1 MADPASAFPNYLQNS
16 YNLTNQVR
24 NSGGMWNWNDS
35 WQNFM
40 VNYALSEYE
49 FDRNK
54 EMWNLMNEYNTPQA
68 QMQRFKEAGLNP
80 MLIYQQGTPGN
91 ATSPAQYQ
99 KPNIQFTPGKD
110 TNARLSAAMDVIGV
124 VTNLAQSIGGMI
136 DQGLNLQLKE
146 NQVYESN
153 FDRYMLQHTFG
164 SPGAT
169 GINMINLDET
179 LNPLSS
185 KFDPM
190 AYLAFQR
197 KGQLPQFINTYLS
210 ADVSRELQKFES
222 DYQDY
227 YNKNLLPK
235 FNEFQQGKIDLQG
248 IERVI
253 SEYERDAMTMIPA
266 PLRGI
271 LEPVLQWI
279 APFIKFIVKRS
290 TSSESSGSYCTLP
303 PRSRTSNLPRTKSS
317 YN

>member
-1 MADPASAFPNYLQNS
+1 MADPASAFPNYLQSS
-16 YNLTNQVR
+16 YDLTKDVR
-24 NSGGMWNWNDS
+24 SMGGVRNWNDS
-35 WQNFM
+35 WTNFM

-49 FDRNK
+49 FAHNK
-54 EMWNLMNEYNTPQA
+54 EMWNLMNEYNSPQA

-80 MLIYQQGTPGN
+80 MLVYQQGTPGN
-91 ATSPAQYQ
+91 ASSPAQYQ
-99 KPNIQFTPGKD
+99 KPNVQMTPNKD
-110 TNARLSAAMDVIGV
+110 LNARISTATNVLGV
-124 VTNLAQSIGGMI
+124 VSNLAQSIAGMI
-136 DQGLNLQLKE
+136 DQGLDLQLKQ

-164 SPGAT
+164 APGST

-210 ADVSRELQKFES
+210 ADVARELTEFKSQ
-222 DYQDY
+222 YQDY

-235 FNEFQQGKIDLQG
+235 FNEYQQGKIDLQE
-248 IERVI
+248 IEKEI
-253 SEYERDAMTMIPA
+253 SNYEKEAMTMIPA

-271 LEPVLQWI
+271 LETTI
-279 APFIKFIVKRS
+279 
-290 TSSESSGSYCTLP
+290 E
-303 PRSRTSNLPRTKSS
+303 
-317 YN
+317 

>member
-1 MADPASAFPNYLQNS
+1 MADPVSAFPNYLQSS
-16 YNLTNQVR
+16 YDLTKDVR
-24 NSGGMWNWNDS
+24 SMGGVRNWNDS
-35 WQNFM
+35 WTNFM

-49 FDRNK
+49 FAHNK
-54 EMWNLMNEYNTPQA
+54 EMWNLMNEYNSPQA

-80 MLIYQQGTPGN
+80 MLVYQQGTPGN
-91 ATSPAQYQ
+91 ASSPAQYQ
-99 KPNIQFTPGKD
+99 KPNVQMTPNKD
-110 TNARLSAAMDVIGV
+110 LNARISTATNVLGV
-124 VTNLAQSIGGMI
+124 VSNLAQSIAGMI
-136 DQGLNLQLKE
+136 DQGLDLQLKQ

-164 SPGAT
+164 APGST

-210 ADVSRELQKFES
+210 ADVARELTEFKSQ
-222 DYQDY
+222 YQDY

-235 FNEFQQGKIDLQG
+235 FNEYQQGKIDLQE
-248 IERVI
+248 IEKEI
-253 SEYERDAMTMIPA
+253 SNYEKEAMTMIPA

-271 LEPVLQWI
+271 LEPVIQWLS
-279 APFIKFIVKRS
+279 PFIKFIF
-290 TSSESSGSYCTLP
+290 
-303 PRSRTSNLPRTKSS
+303 KSS
-317 YN
+317 SVKHFVK